1 MADTLT
7 FNFTGGSNGGND
19 ASGGNKPTTSGIK
32 ALTLS
37 ASNIYMDT
45 GGDLGGTVASA
56 LSSLSDSIST
66 LNTIVGDLADED
78 GNLWNAIGDLQDSID
93 SLSGRINN
101 LSKSSDD
108 DGE

>member
-1 MADTLT
+1 VADTIT
-7 FNFTGGSNGGND
+7 FNFKGGSNGGND
-19 ASGGNKPTTSGIK
+19 ASGNNKSTTAGVK
-32 ALTLS
+32 ALTLT

-56 LSSLSDSIST
+56 LSALSSSIST

-78 GNLWNAIGDLQDSID
+78 GRLWSAINDLRDSIN
-93 SLSGRINN
+93 S
-101 LSKSSDD
+101 LSKSSYN